1 MNELPFQLDEMGMT
15 LFEPPSVN
23 GWSQGLPWVSSGQFL
38 ARLDFAQAC
47 AAGRS
52 NTLKL
57 IPKKLVPKTAT
68 SAAEV
73 VDAILKRLQIQ
84 NAVPVDARTALIDYL
99 DDETDFRDPVVLDTK
114 VRGAVAL
121 ILQMPEVQVH

>member
-1 MNELPFQLDEMGMT
+1 M
-15 LFEPPSVN
+15 
-23 GWSQGLPWVSSGQFL
+23 
-38 ARLDFAQAC
+38 
-47 AAGRS
+47 
-52 NTLKL
+52 
-57 IPKKLVPKTAT
+57 PKTAT

-84 NAVPVDARTALIDYL
+84 TAVPVDARAALITYL
-99 DDETDFRDPVVLDTK
+99 DGETDFRDPVVLDTK